1 MKFDPKIHH
10 RPFDNTQDRRSI
22 RLKGYD
28 YSQAGG
34 YYVTIVT
41 LWREY
46 LFGEVVGGETR
57 LNALGRIVQECWD
70 EIPVHF
76 PNVDVDAFVVMPNH
90 IHEIIVIHNN
100 DRAGTNAS
108 ARRGKIYL
116 ALTAPAR
123 IRTKGD
129 FYRERGR

>member
-10 RPFDNTQDRRSI
+10 RPFDNTQGRCSI

-57 LNALGRIVQECWD
+57 LNALGRIVQSTRLSLLLHEYGPKGNSIESVGD
-70 EIPVHF
+70 
-76 PNVDVDAFVVMPNH
+76 DAFCQR
-90 IHEIIVIHNN
+90 VILEEFLIQKC
-100 DRAGTNAS
+100 G
-108 ARRGKIYL
+108 L
-116 ALTAPAR
+116 A
-123 IRTKGD
+123 
-129 FYRERGR
+129 